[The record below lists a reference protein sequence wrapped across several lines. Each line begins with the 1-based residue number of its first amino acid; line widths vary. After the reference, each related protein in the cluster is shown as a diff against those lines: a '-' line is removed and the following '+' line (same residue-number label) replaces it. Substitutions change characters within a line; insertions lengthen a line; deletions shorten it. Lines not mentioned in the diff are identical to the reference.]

1 MQDWDTRIKNLKND
15 IQIARQK
22 YVIPF
27 TKSQAKALEN
37 PINAKENQNNETN
50 NIKESVSE
58 SQEKLYV
65 NNDPASSL
73 DLINSKEQS
82 ETVISQDTSKENTNG
97 VAAIEEAP
105 TVDINEVAATEEAPT
120 VDVNEVAA
128 TEEAP
133 TVDVNEVAA
142 TEEVPK
148 VDVNEVAA
156 TEEAPTVDVNEIA
169 ATEEAPTVDVNEVA
183 ATEEAPTVDV
193 NEVAATEEAP
203 TVDVNE
209 VAATEEAPTIDINEV
224 AATEEAPT
232 VDVNEVAATEEV
244 PKVDMNELATKEEE
258 PVTEKTQIDNGEDQ
272 VKKTELELLEE
283 RGEDNL
289 SDEEVDR
296 MYELRLLRSQKKMN
310 NELREQE
317 QEVIKKAD
325 DEIAHLKTLLKPK
338 PKKLPKGFVE

>member
-22 YVIPF
+22 YVVPF
-27 TKSQAKALEN
+27 TKSQAKALET
-37 PINAKENQNNETN
+37 PINAKENQNNETST
-50 NIKESVSE
+50 IKESVSE

-82 ETVISQDTSKENTNG
+82 ETVISQDAVKENTNE
-97 VAAIEEAP
+97 AATIEEAP
-105 TVDINEVAATEEAPT
+105 TVDINEVATTEEAT
-120 VDVNEVAA
+120 
-128 TEEAP
+128 

-148 VDVNEVAA
+148 VDVNIVAA
-156 TEEAPTVDVNEIA
+156 TEEVPK
-169 ATEEAPTVDVNEVA
+169 VDVNEVA

-209 VAATEEAPTIDINEV
+209 VAS
-224 AATEEAPT
+224 TEEAPT

>member
-27 TKSQAKALEN
+27 TKSQAKAPETS
-37 PINAKENQNNETN
+37 IDAKENQNNETN
-50 NIKESVSE
+50 SIQESVSE

-65 NNDPASSL
+65 NNDPESSL
-73 DLINSKEQS
+73 NLINSKEQN
-82 ETVISQDTSKENTNG
+82 ETVISQDTSKENTNE
-97 VAAIEEAP
+97 VAATDEAP
-105 TVDINEVAATEEAPT
+105 TVDINEVAVTEEAPKVDINEVVATEEAPK
-120 VDVNEVAA
+120 VDINEV
-128 TEEAP
+128 
-133 TVDVNEVAA
+133 VA
-142 TEEVPK
+142 TEEVPAF
-148 VDVNEVAA
+148 DANEV
-156 TEEAPTVDVNEIA
+156 T
-169 ATEEAPTVDVNEVA
+169 
-183 ATEEAPTVDV
+183 
-193 NEVAATEEAP
+193 
-203 TVDVNE
+203 
-209 VAATEEAPTIDINEV
+209 
-224 AATEEAPT
+224 
-232 VDVNEVAATEEV
+232 
-244 PKVDMNELATKEEE
+244 TKEEE
-258 PVTEKTQIDNGEDQ
+258 PVAEKTQIDNGEDQ

>member
-27 TKSQAKALEN
+27 TKSQVKAPEN
-37 PINAKENQNNETN
+37 TINTKENQNNETN
-50 NIKESVSE
+50 SIHESGSE

-65 NNDPASSL
+65 NNDPVSSL
-73 DLINSKEQS
+73 DLIKTQEQN
-82 ETVISQDTSKENTNG
+82 ETVISQAASKENTNE
-97 VAAIEEAP
+97 VATTEEAP
-105 TVDINEVAATEEAPT
+105 TVDINEVDTTEEAL
-120 VDVNEVAA
+120 
-128 TEEAP
+128 
-133 TVDVNEVAA
+133 
-142 TEEVPK
+142 K
-148 VDVNEVAA
+148 VDIVEV
-156 TEEAPTVDVNEIA
+156 T
-169 ATEEAPTVDVNEVA
+169 
-183 ATEEAPTVDV
+183 
-193 NEVAATEEAP
+193 
-203 TVDVNE
+203 
-209 VAATEEAPTIDINEV
+209 
-224 AATEEAPT
+224 
-232 VDVNEVAATEEV
+232 
-244 PKVDMNELATKEEE
+244 KKEEL
-258 PVTEKTQIDNGEDQ
+258 VAEKTQIDNGEDQ

-325 DEIAHLKTLLKPK
+325 EEIAHLKTLLKPK

>member
-27 TKSQAKALEN
+27 TKSQAKAPETS
-37 PINAKENQNNETN
+37 INTKENQNNETN
-50 NIKESVSE
+50 SIHESGSE

-65 NNDPASSL
+65 NNDPVSSL
-73 DLINSKEQS
+73 DLIKTQEQN
-82 ETVISQDTSKENTNG
+82 ETVISQETSKENT
-97 VAAIEEAP
+97 
-105 TVDINEVAATEEAPT
+105 
-120 VDVNEVAA
+120 
-128 TEEAP
+128 
-133 TVDVNEVAA
+133 
-142 TEEVPK
+142 
-148 VDVNEVAA
+148 
-156 TEEAPTVDVNEIA
+156 
-169 ATEEAPTVDVNEVA
+169 NEVA

-209 VAATEEAPTIDINEV
+209 VAATEEAPT
-224 AATEEAPT
+224 A
-232 VDVNEVAATEEV
+232 DVNEVAATEEV
-244 PKVDMNELATKEEE
+244 PKVDMNELARKEEASPVNANEVTTKEEE

-317 QEVIKKAD
+317 QEVINKAD
-325 DEIAHLKTLLKPK
+325 EEIAHLKTLLKPK

>member
-82 ETVISQDTSKENTNG
+82 ETVISQDAVKENTNE
-97 VAAIEEAP
+97 VATIEEAP
-105 TVDINEVAATEEAPT
+105 TVDINEVAT
-120 VDVNEVAA
+120 
-128 TEEAP
+128 
-133 TVDVNEVAA
+133 
-142 TEEVPK
+142 
-148 VDVNEVAA
+148 

-193 NEVAATEEAP
+193 NEVAATEEVP
-203 TVDVNE
+203 KVDVNE
-209 VAATEEAPTIDINEV
+209 VASTEEVPKVDVNEVASTEEAPTIDINEV
-224 AATEEAPT
+224 AATEEAPTVDVNEVAPT

>member
-22 YVIPF
+22 YVVPF
-27 TKSQAKALEN
+27 TKSQAKALET

-50 NIKESVSE
+50 TIKESVSE

-82 ETVISQDTSKENTNG
+82 ETVISQDAVKENTN
-97 VAAIEEAP
+97 
-105 TVDINEVAATEEAPT
+105 EVA
-120 VDVNEVAA
+120 
-128 TEEAP
+128 
-133 TVDVNEVAA
+133 
-142 TEEVPK
+142 
-148 VDVNEVAA
+148 
-156 TEEAPTVDVNEIA
+156 
-169 ATEEAPTVDVNEVA
+169 
-183 ATEEAPTVDV
+183 
-193 NEVAATEEAP
+193 
-203 TVDVNE
+203 
-209 VAATEEAPTIDINEV
+209 TI
-224 AATEEAPT
+224 EEAPT

-244 PKVDMNELATKEEE
+244 PKVDMNELAAKEEE
-258 PVTEKTQIDNGEDQ
+258 PVTKKTQIDNGEDQ

>member
-22 YVIPF
+22 YVVPF
-27 TKSQAKALEN
+27 TKSQAKALET
-37 PINAKENQNNETN
+37 PVNAKENQNNETN
-50 NIKESVSE
+50 TIKESVSE

-82 ETVISQDTSKENTNG
+82 ETVISQDAVKENTNE
-97 VAAIEEAP
+97 VATIEEAP
-105 TVDINEVAATEEAPT
+105 TVDINEVATTEEAPT
-120 VDVNEVAA
+120 VDVNEVAT

-148 VDVNEVAA
+148 VDVNEVAS
-156 TEEAPTVDVNEIA
+156 
-169 ATEEAPTVDVNEVA
+169 
-183 ATEEAPTVDV
+183 
-193 NEVAATEEAP
+193 
-203 TVDVNE
+203 
-209 VAATEEAPTIDINEV
+209 TEEAPTIDINEV

-244 PKVDMNELATKEEE
+244 PKVDMNELAAKEEE
-258 PVTEKTQIDNGEDQ
+258 PVTKKTQIDNGEDQ

>member
-82 ETVISQDTSKENTNG
+82 ENVISQDAVKENTNE
-97 VAAIEEAP
+97 VATTEEAP
-105 TVDINEVAATEEAPT
+105 TVDINEVAT
-120 VDVNEVAA
+120 
-128 TEEAP
+128 
-133 TVDVNEVAA
+133 
-142 TEEVPK
+142 
-148 VDVNEVAA
+148 
-156 TEEAPTVDVNEIA
+156 
-169 ATEEAPTVDVNEVA
+169 TEEAPTVDVNEVA

-209 VAATEEAPTIDINEV
+209 VAATEE
-224 AATEEAPT
+224 
-232 VDVNEVAATEEV
+232 V
-244 PKVDMNELATKEEE
+244 PKVDMNELAAKEEE
-258 PVTEKTQIDNGEDQ
+258 PVTKKTQIDNGEDQ

>member
-27 TKSQAKALEN
+27 TKTQAKAPETS
-37 PINAKENQNNETN
+37 INTKENQNNETN
-50 NIKESVSE
+50 SIHESVSE

-65 NNDPASSL
+65 NNDPVSSL
-73 DLINSKEQS
+73 DLITSKEQN
-82 ETVISQDTSKENTNG
+82 ETVISQDAGKENTNE
-97 VAAIEEAP
+97 VATTEEAP
-105 TVDINEVAATEEAPT
+105 AVDINEVAATEGAS
-120 VDVNEVAA
+120 
-128 TEEAP
+128 
-133 TVDVNEVAA
+133 
-142 TEEVPK
+142 K
-148 VDVNEVAA
+148 VDIVEV
-156 TEEAPTVDVNEIA
+156 
-169 ATEEAPTVDVNEVA
+169 
-183 ATEEAPTVDV
+183 
-193 NEVAATEEAP
+193 
-203 TVDVNE
+203 
-209 VAATEEAPTIDINEV
+209 
-224 AATEEAPT
+224 
-232 VDVNEVAATEEV
+232 
-244 PKVDMNELATKEEE
+244 TKKEE
-258 PVTEKTQIDNGEDQ
+258 PVAEKTQIDNGEDQ

-325 DEIAHLKTLLKPK
+325 EEIAHLKTLLKPK

>member
-82 ETVISQDTSKENTNG
+82 ETVISQDAVKENTNE
-97 VAAIEEAP
+97 VATIEEAP
-105 TVDINEVAATEEAPT
+105 TVDINEVATTEEAPT
-120 VDVNEVAA
+120 VDVNEV
-128 TEEAP
+128 
-133 TVDVNEVAA
+133 
-142 TEEVPK
+142 
-148 VDVNEVAA
+148 
-156 TEEAPTVDVNEIA
+156 A

-209 VAATEEAPTIDINEV
+209 VAATEEAPTVDVNEVAATEEVPKVDVNEVASTEEAPTIDINEV

-244 PKVDMNELATKEEE
+244 PKVDMNELAAKEEE

>member
-22 YVIPF
+22 YVVPF
-27 TKSQAKALEN
+27 TKSQAKALET
-37 PINAKENQNNETN
+37 PVNAKENQNNETN
-50 NIKESVSE
+50 SLKESVSE

-82 ETVISQDTSKENTNG
+82 ETVISQDAVKENTNE
-97 VAAIEEAP
+97 AATIEEAP
-105 TVDINEVAATEEAPT
+105 TVDINEVATTEEAT
-120 VDVNEVAA
+120 
-128 TEEAP
+128 
-133 TVDVNEVAA
+133 
-142 TEEVPK
+142 
-148 VDVNEVAA
+148 
-156 TEEAPTVDVNEIA
+156 
-169 ATEEAPTVDVNEVA
+169 TVDVNEVA

-203 TVDVNE
+203 TLDVNEVSATEEVPKVDMNE
-209 VAATEEAPTIDINEV
+209 VAATEEVPK
-224 AATEEAPT
+224 

>member
-27 TKSQAKALEN
+27 TKSQAKAPETS
-37 PINAKENQNNETN
+37 INAKENQNNETN
-50 NIKESVSE
+50 SIQESVSE

-73 DLINSKEQS
+73 DLINSKEQN

-97 VAAIEEAP
+97 VAATEEAP
-105 TVDINEVAATEEAPT
+105 KVDINEVAATEEVPAE
-120 VDVNEVAA
+120 DIKEVAA

-133 TVDVNEVAA
+133 
-142 TEEVPK
+142 K
-148 VDVNEVAA
+148 
-156 TEEAPTVDVNEIA
+156 
-169 ATEEAPTVDVNEVA
+169 VDVNEVA

-203 TVDVNE
+203 KV
-209 VAATEEAPTIDINEV
+209 DINEV
-224 AATEEAPT
+224 AATEEAPK
-232 VDVNEVAATEEV
+232 VDINEVGATEEA
-244 PKVDMNELATKEEE
+244 PKVDMNELARKEEASPVDTNEVTTKKEE

-296 MYELRLLRSQKKMN
+296 MYELRLLRSQKNMN

-317 QEVIKKAD
+317 QEELKKAD
-325 DEIAHLKTLLKPK
+325 EEIAHLKTLLKPK